1 MFYFYSRRGLG
12 RVATLLSVE
21 ERVQQM
27 NIKTRHRL
35 GGMIQKMRDRFIE
48 LGGAQNAD
56 LRGFDDGRDMS
67 ERESKNTKSV

>member
-1 MFYFYSRRGLG
+1 
-12 RVATLLSVE
+12 
-21 ERVQQM
+21 M